1 MNDYQGGSLQIK
13 YRVVDGAL
21 QIDYSTNDGSSF
33 TSCILNK
40 KYAGFKTIGYI
51 GISSGNPISQNVN
64 EVDVTSVDFF
74 NLNSKFYQ
82 HQEDIVQDQQYY
94 ARDDNGFVGKTAY
107 PWSAKLNTIEMGKVA
122 FDVLEMKRTQREY
135 YREQFNKALN
145 IVKPGDDFAE
155 TVFKLFEQ
163 MRLLNDDIG
172 NHLSIQDTK
181 RDHIKDLE
189 KRLLKEEDYRKFL
202 DYVQKEDDK
211 LYELST
217 KFATL
222 SGEAKRILD
231 DLKEKSSQ
239 RQADFAVQGGTH
251 DNRNEDHHR
260 VLPRD
265 VKEKLL
271 DTAKEVDNL
280 HLTFDKFTL

>member
-1 MNDYQGGSLQIK
+1 
-13 YRVVDGAL
+13 
-21 QIDYSTNDGSSF
+21 
-33 TSCILNK
+33 
-40 KYAGFKTIGYI
+40 
-51 GISSGNPISQNVN
+51 
-64 EVDVTSVDFF
+64 
-74 NLNSKFYQ
+74 
-82 HQEDIVQDQQYY
+82 
-94 ARDDNGFVGKTAY
+94 
-107 PWSAKLNTIEMGKVA
+107 
-122 FDVLEMKRTQREY
+122 
-135 YREQFNKALN
+135 
-145 IVKPGDDFAE
+145 VKPGDDFAE